1 MPATTSAKPPV
12 RKNMSKPRRASM
24 AAILCGLVPEA
35 ELIVIFPITEPFPST
50 FPHAFFF
57 RDPAKKNG
65 RSVKKTPPC
74 GNSVMMTFS
83 VFPPHT
89 PCYALPAA

>member
-1 MPATTSAKPPV
+1 
-12 RKNMSKPRRASM
+12 RASM

-57 RDPAKKNG
+57 RDSAKKNVCF
-65 RSVKKTPPC
+65 RKKTIP
-74 GNSVMMTFS
+74 SAA
-83 VFPPHT
+83 T
-89 PCYALPAA
+89 PS

>member
-1 MPATTSAKPPV
+1 
-12 RKNMSKPRRASM
+12 M

-65 RSVKKTPPC
+65 RSVKKPTPPRQLRHDALLRI
-74 GNSVMMTFS
+74 S
-83 VFPPHT
+83 FPAVRAMLSPQHDHRE
-89 PCYALPAA
+89 PPIRQPRQLPGH